1 MTVLDVVWKDLVRS
15 VRSVFILVFA
25 LVLPLVTAGVFYAAF
40 GGLSAGGGTA
50 SISIPRVMVVNLDRS
65 GEIGKTLADILTG
78 EELSHILDAAGEPDP
93 AAARAAVDKGEAAAA
108 VIIPEGFTV
117 SMTQTGKPAEVEVYQ
132 DTAQTVGPAIVR
144 SVLQQVLDGLAGGWV
159 AVKASGDSLV
169 SRSVPVDSQTLARI
183 SAQYSEWAQRSIA
196 AGPENTGWDVQSV
209 AGARQEKV
217 DYIAQMIATIMAM
230 MLVFY
235 CFFTGTAA
243 AQSIL
248 QEQEDGTLPR
258 LFTTPVRRSQILAG
272 KMLSVFLTL
281 LAQLVILLAVSALVF
296 GIHWGDALS
305 IILAA
310 VGTGILSASFAIFI
324 TSFLKNS
331 KQAGMVYGVVVNLI
345 GWIGI
350 SRLFAGIIPGMSKYS
365 GITDAVSLISPQGWA
380 ARIWQE
386 SMAGSPVWITLAGM
400 LALSLIL
407 FGVGVFKFNRR
418 FSE

>member
-1 MTVLDVVWKDLVRS
+1 MTVLDVAWKDLVRS

-40 GGLSAGGGTA
+40 GGLSGGGGNA
-50 SISIPRVMVVNLDRS
+50 SISIPRVVVVNLDRT
-65 GEIGKTLADILTG
+65 GEAGKILADILTG
-78 EELSHILDAAGEPDP
+78 EALSKILDAAGEADP
-93 AAARAAVDKGEAAAA
+93 AAARAAVDAGEAAAA

-117 SMTQTGKPAEVEVYQ
+117 SMTQTGKPAQVEVYQ
-132 DTAQTVGPAIVR
+132 DPARTVGPAIVR
-144 SVLQQVLDGLAGGWV
+144 SVVQQVLDGFAGGWV
-159 AVKASGDSLV
+159 AVNASGDSLA
-169 SRSVPVDSQTLARI
+169 SRSVRMDSQSLAWI
-183 SAQYSEWAQRSIA
+183 SAQYAEWTQQSIA
-196 AGPENTGWDVQSV
+196 AGPENMWWDVQSV
-209 AGARQEKV
+209 AGARQESM

-281 LAQLVILLAVSALVF
+281 LAQLVILLTVSALVF
-296 GIHWGDALS
+296 GIRWGNALS

-310 VGTGILSASFAIFI
+310 IGTGILSASFAIFI
-324 TSFLKNS
+324 TSFLKNT
-331 KQAGMVYGVVVNLI
+331 KQAGMVYGVVVNLV

-350 SRLFAGIIPGMSKYS
+350 SRLFAGIIPGMDKYS
-365 GITDAVSLISPQGWA
+365 GITDIVSLFSPQGWA
-380 ARIWQE
+380 ARVWQE
-386 SMAGSPVWITLAGM
+386 SMAGNPVWITLAGM
-400 LALSLIL
+400 LVLSMIL